1 MMKTQSVVIVSLCLA
16 TGTTTPKANIA
27 ILWCQSAQE
36 AFFFISLQGNSLTVP
51 YVKHTGLKF

>member
-1 MMKTQSVVIVSLCLA
+1 MMKTQSDVTVSHCLA

-27 ILWCQSAQE
+27 MLWCQSAQE
-36 AFFFISLQGNSLTVP
+36 AFFISHQGNSLTVP